1 MTTSPP
7 HINAQV
13 DATPICPFTLK
24 PISSIN
30 KSDLAVIYNCNPLLL
45 QEDDKN
51 AKCCGHECSLLRLT
65 SYLHDTNVAGNMHSS
80 CPVCQKSKVA
90 VVCDGNA
97 ARALCP
103 DGEGES
109 SHEEE
114 QTIIYF
120 RYGAILYYL
129 SLPKSSSSSRFSG
142 TSNAISRI
150 GAVLNVDVKH
160 IIHKGKLIYP
170 DTTNNDDVLED
181 MISISS
187 TDISQK
193 RKKPSLVV
201 MGVRKQTYLK
211 KTEGGS
217 TGIVM
222 AVVGLLSPRTL
233 FSFVTWGF
241 VWTLNATKSL
251 GSGVWIFVQSMIYP
265 PSQRSE

>member
-1 MTTSPP
+1 
-7 HINAQV
+7 
-13 DATPICPFTLK
+13 
-24 PISSIN
+24 
-30 KSDLAVIYNCNPLLL
+30 LL
-45 QEDDKN
+45 QDNKN

-65 SYLHDTNVAGNMHSS
+65 SYLHDTNNVAGHMHSS
-80 CPVCQKSKVA
+80 CPVCHQSKVA

-150 GAVLNVDVKH
+150 GAVLNADVKH
-160 IIHKGKLIYP
+160 IIHKGKVIYP
-170 DTTNNDDVLED
+170 DKTNNDDVLED
-181 MISISS
+181 IIISISS

-211 KTEGGS
+211 KTEGN

-222 AVVGLLSPRTL
+222 AVIGLLSPRSL

-241 VWTLNATKSL
+241 VWTINATKSL
-251 GSGVWIFVQSMIYP
+251 GTGMWIFVQSMLYP
-265 PSQRSE
+265 PPQRSE